1 MSPSRRSKPR
11 LRVLVADDHPV
22 TVAGVVA
29 ALAEEPDLEVVGE
42 VGGAENLRTRIAE
55 LEPDVAVV
63 DLQMWGLEGLQ
74 DIAELRQDGVSTRFL
89 LLTDQSVRG
98 SVGEALNLGVNGFVC
113 KSEALPVISEGIRT
127 VQRGRSF
134 LSSAAQTALCEEL
147 RETRSGIEDRVAAQ
161 VAYRLLTDRELDIL
175 RLTARGRSIA
185 DIGEQLHM
193 SASTVKNHRQHLYAK
208 LDVPNAPAAVHQA
221 MRRGLLE

>member
-1 MSPSRRSKPR
+1 MTTRKRKSV
-11 LRVLVADDHPV
+11 LRVLVADAHPV

-29 ALAEEPDLEVVGE
+29 ALAEEPDLEVIGTVANADDLMDSVHE
-42 VGGAENLRTRIAE
+42 H
-55 LEPDVAVV
+55 EPDVAVV
-63 DLQMWGLEGLQ
+63 DLQMWGLEGLE
-74 DIAELRQDGVSTRFL
+74 DIADLRQAGVRTRFL
-89 LLTDQSVRG
+89 LLTDQSIDG
-98 SVGEALNLGVNGFVC
+98 SIGEALNLGANGLIC
-113 KSEALPVISEGIRT
+113 KSEPLPVISEGIRT
-127 VQRGRSF
+127 VFRGRSF

-147 RETRSGIEDRVAAQ
+147 RQTRSGIEDRVAAQ

-185 DIGEQLHM
+185 AIGRQLHM

>member
-1 MSPSRRSKPR
+1 MLRRRPVGEYLMSPSRRSKPR

-113 KSEALPVISEGIRT
+113 KSEALPVITTFTAPCDKSSECHS
-127 VQRGRSF
+127 GRSATI
-134 LSSAAQTALCEEL
+134 SS
-147 RETRSGIEDRVAAQ
+147 
-161 VAYRLLTDRELDIL
+161 
-175 RLTARGRSIA
+175 
-185 DIGEQLHM
+185 
-193 SASTVKNHRQHLYAK
+193 
-208 LDVPNAPAAVHQA
+208 
-221 MRRGLLE
+221 